1 MSFNESCHSCE
12 CRNLMDS
19 GTTAGMTWRGRG
31 LKMKGYVQVYTGNG
45 KGKTTAALGLALR
58 AAGADLKV
66 YIGQFMK
73 KGKYSELKS
82 LQKLKDNVTVEQFG
96 RARFIRQKI
105 AEEDRL
111 LARRGFEKIKKIIQN
126 GKYDLVIL
134 DEINVALSYGL
145 LSKEKVIGII
155 KSRPKTQEIVL
166 TGRNAPRDIVKLADL
181 VTEMKEIKHYF
192 SKGVKARTGI
202 EK

>member
-1 MSFNESCHSCE
+1 M
-12 CRNLMDS
+12 
-19 GTTAGMTWRGRG
+19 
-31 LKMKGYVQVYTGNG
+31 
-45 KGKTTAALGLALR
+45 
-58 AAGADLKV
+58 
-66 YIGQFMK
+66 
-73 KGKYSELKS
+73 
-82 LQKLKDNVTVEQFG
+82 EQFG

-105 AEEDRL
+105 AEEDKL
-111 LARRGFEKIKKIIQN
+111 PARRGFEKIKKIIQS

-134 DEINVALSYGL
+134 DEINTVLSYGL
-145 LSKEKVIGII
+145 LPKEEVIGII

-192 SKGVKARTGI
+192 SKGVKARAGI

>member
-19 GTTAGMTWRGRG
+19 GTPAGMTWRGRG

-145 LSKEKVIGII
+145 LSKEEVIGII

>member
-1 MSFNESCHSCE
+1 
-12 CRNLMDS
+12 
-19 GTTAGMTWRGRG
+19 
-31 LKMKGYVQVYTGNG
+31 MKGYVQVYTGDG
-45 KGKTTAALGLALR
+45 KGKTSAALGLALR
-58 AAGADLKV
+58 AAGAGLKV

-82 LQKLKDNVTVEQFG
+82 LQKLKDNITIAQFG

-105 AEEDRL
+105 AEEDKL
-111 LARRGFEKIKKIIQN
+111 QARRGFEKIKKIIRS

-145 LSKEKVIGII
+145 LSKEEVIGII

>member
-1 MSFNESCHSCE
+1 
-12 CRNLMDS
+12 
-19 GTTAGMTWRGRG
+19 
-31 LKMKGYVQVYTGNG
+31 MKGYVQVYTGGG

-58 AAGADLKV
+58 AAGAGLKV

-73 KGKYSELKS
+73 KRKYSELKS
-82 LQKLKDNVTVEQFG
+82 LQKLKGNITMEQFG

-105 AEEDRL
+105 TEEDKMP
-111 LARRGFEKIKKIIQN
+111 ARRGFEKIKKIIQS

-145 LSKEKVIGII
+145 LSKEEIIGII

-192 SKGVKARTGI
+192 SKGIKARAGI